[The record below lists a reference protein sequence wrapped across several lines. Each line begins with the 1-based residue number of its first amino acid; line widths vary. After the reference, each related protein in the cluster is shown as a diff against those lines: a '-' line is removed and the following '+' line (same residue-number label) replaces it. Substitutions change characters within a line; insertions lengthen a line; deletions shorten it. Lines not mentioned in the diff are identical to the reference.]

1 MELHQC
7 AAPAGDGSCLSG
19 ATVAQIEGAIMRD
32 EVVVI
37 GEDLV
42 TKLNCV
48 CADSNTPPSFEELDR
63 LAALCERLSSN
74 AISAVVEW
82 AAVRLSH
89 TSTVVR
95 HKTLICVAVLIEG
108 SRNYRRASQASDA
121 LLLAVEELQR
131 FEQPDDPILVRPGH
145 ATHLSR
151 LATT

>member
-1 MELHQC
+1 MELRQC
-7 AAPAGDGSCLSG
+7 AAPAGAG
-19 ATVAQIEGAIMRD
+19 ATVAQIEGAPL
-32 EVVVI
+32 

-63 LAALCERLSSN
+63 LVALCERLSSN
-74 AISAVVEW
+74 AIGAVVEW